1 VALYTAE
8 SKERVRDAV
17 DMVDLIG
24 SRTELRRAG
33 VERYTG
39 LCPFHEERTP
49 SFSVSPAKKAYY
61 CFGCAAAGDPFTF
74 VREID
79 GLDFREAL
87 EFLADRYNVALET
100 EQEDPAAAAR
110 QARSDRMLAL
120 LERTCGY
127 YERYLWEST
136 EARRARSYLLDRGL
150 DETTLRKFRVGYAPS
165 AWDRVL
171 VASRRGGY
179 TEQELYDAGLVQRSQ
194 ERGRGY
200 YDRFRARIMFPLSDQ
215 RGRVRGFG
223 ARATSGDQT
232 AKYINTADNDV
243 YHKGQYVYGAHL
255 ARTAA
260 AKEGSVIVCEGYTD
274 VIAMHQAGR
283 ANAVGLMGT
292 ALTDEQL
299 GALQRMAPTVT
310 LALDADKAGQEAML
324 RAARL
329 AVKRRLELRVVGLPK
344 GSDPAELLQS
354 GGPAAVTALV
364 ERSVPFVRFRVERVL
379 EAGEIGTADGRDRML
394 AELTPIL
401 GEVPPGAMRAEL
413 ERLVAGRLELPQPT
427 IAGLLAD
434 AGRTGSDRSRAG
446 SDRRDPDVSR
456 THPLDLRERVE
467 QAFLAL
473 CIALP
478 QAGREALEDL
488 EIDAVFTGELNRRAA
503 THMRR
508 NINSPGAGL
517 DDDPELGALLAELAV
532 RSTQAPAHVAQLD
545 VERLQLELSRID
557 RELAAARA
565 AGSGGLSDLAARRRP
580 VKANLEQALTRA
592 LEATANKDE

>member
-1 VALYTAE
+1 MALYTAE
-8 SKERVRDAV
+8 SKDRVRDAV

-33 VERYTG
+33 VERFTG
-39 LCPFHEERTP
+39 LCPFHDERTP
-49 SFSVSPAKKAYY
+49 SFSVSPIKKAYY
-61 CFGCAAAGDPFTF
+61 CFGCGAAGDPISF
-74 VREID
+74 VRELD

-100 EQEDPAAAAR
+100 EDEDPAAAAR
-110 QARSDRMLAL
+110 QARSDRLLAV

-150 DETTLRKFRVGYAPS
+150 DEATLRKFRVGYAPS

-171 VASRRGGY
+171 VASRQGGY

-194 ERGRGY
+194 ERGRGF
-200 YDRFRARIMFPLSDQ
+200 YDRFRARIMFPLADQ

-260 AKEGSVIVCEGYTD
+260 AKQASVIVCEGYTD

-329 AVKRRLELRVVGLPK
+329 AAKRRLELRVVGLPK
-344 GSDPAELLQS
+344 GSDPAELLQA
-354 GGPAAVTALV
+354 GGPDAVRALV

-379 EAGEIGTADGRDRML
+379 EAGTIGTADGRDRML

-401 GEVPPGAMRAEL
+401 GEVPAGAMRADL

-427 IAGLLAD
+427 IASLLAGADGRRSGPRPAD
-434 AGRTGSDRSRAG
+434 APLTRAL
-446 SDRRDPDVSR
+446 DV
-456 THPLDLRERVE
+456 RERAE

-478 QAGREALEDL
+478 DAGRQALEDL
-488 EIDAVFTGELNRRAA
+488 DVEAIFTGEVNRRAA
-503 THMRR
+503 LHLRR
-508 NINSPGAGL
+508 NIHSPGAGL
-517 DDDPELGALLAELAV
+517 DDDAELAALLAELAV
-532 RSTQAPAHVAQLD
+532 RATQAPAHVVQLD

-565 AGSGGLSDLAARRRP
+565 AGNGGLSDLAARRRP
-580 VKANLEQALTRA
+580 VMADLERALVRA
-592 LEATANKDE
+592 LEETADRRD

>member
-1 VALYTAE
+1 
-8 SKERVRDAV
+8 
-17 DMVDLIG
+17 
-24 SRTELRRAG
+24 
-33 VERYTG
+33 
-39 LCPFHEERTP
+39 
-49 SFSVSPAKKAYY
+49 
-61 CFGCAAAGDPFTF
+61 
-74 VREID
+74 
-79 GLDFREAL
+79 
-87 EFLADRYNVALET
+87 
-100 EQEDPAAAAR
+100 
-110 QARSDRMLAL
+110 
-120 LERTCGY
+120 
-127 YERYLWEST
+127 
-136 EARRARSYLLDRGL
+136 
-150 DETTLRKFRVGYAPS
+150 
-165 AWDRVL
+165 VL
-171 VASRRGGY
+171 VASRQGGY
-179 TEQELYDAGLVQRSQ
+179 SEQELYDAGLLQRSQ
-194 ERGRGY
+194 ERGRGL
-200 YDRFRARIMFPLSDQ
+200 YDRFRARIMFPLADQ

-260 AKEGSVIVCEGYTD
+260 AKDGSVIVCEGYTD

-299 GALQRMAPTVT
+299 GALQRLAPTVT

-329 AVKRRLELRVVGLPK
+329 AAKRRLELRVVGLPK

-379 EAGEIGTADGRDRML
+379 ESGTIGTADGRDRML

-434 AGRTGSDRSRAG
+434 VGARAG
-446 SDRRDPDVSR
+446 NGRRQSNAPLTRALDV
-456 THPLDLRERVE
+456 RERVE

-473 CIALP
+473 CIGLP
-478 QAGREALEDL
+478 DAGRQALEDI
-488 EIDAVFTGELNRRAA
+488 EIDGVFTGELNRRAA
-503 THMRR
+503 VHLRR
-508 NINSPGAGL
+508 NIHSPGAGL
-517 DDDPELGALLAELAV
+517 DDDPELGRLVAELAV
-532 RSTQAPAHVAQLD
+532 RSTQVPAHPAQLE

-557 RELAAARA
+557 RELAGARA
-565 AGSGGLSDLAARRRP
+565 AGTGGLSALAARRRP
-580 VKANLEQALTRA
+580 VMAELEQALARA
-592 LEATANKDE
+592 LEATAADRE

>member
-1 VALYTAE
+1 MALYTAE

-17 DMVDLIG
+17 DIVDLIG

-74 VREID
+74 VREMD

-110 QARSDRMLAL
+110 HARSERLLAL

-127 YERYLWEST
+127 YERYLWDST

-150 DETTLRKFRVGYAPS
+150 EEVTLRKFRVGYAPS

-171 VASRRGGY
+171 VASRQGGY
-179 TEQELYDAGLVQRSQ
+179 SEQEIYDAGLLQRSQ
-194 ERGRGY
+194 ERGRGL
-200 YDRFRARIMFPLSDQ
+200 YDRFRARIMFPLADQ
-215 RGRVRGFG
+215 RSRIRGFG
-223 ARATSGDQT
+223 ARATTADQN

-260 AKEGSVIVCEGYTD
+260 ARDGSVIVCEGYTD

-283 ANAVGLMGT
+283 TNAVGLMGT

-299 GALQRMAPTVT
+299 GALQRLAPTVT

-329 AVKRRLELRVVGLPK
+329 AAKRRLELRVVGLPK
-344 GSDPAELLQS
+344 GSDPAELLQT

-379 EAGEIGTADGRDRML
+379 ESATIGTADGRDRML

-434 AGRTGSDRSRAG
+434 VGSASHSGGRLSNAPLTRAL
-446 SDRRDPDVSR
+446 DV
-456 THPLDLRERVE
+456 RERVE

-473 CIALP
+473 CIGLP
-478 QAGREALEDL
+478 EAGREALEDI

-503 THMRR
+503 VHLRR
-508 NINSPGAGL
+508 NIHDPGAGL
-517 DDDPELGALLAELAV
+517 DDDPELGRLVAELAV
-532 RSTQAPAHVAQLD
+532 RSTQVPAHPAQLE

-557 RELAAARA
+557 RELAGARA
-565 AGSGGLSDLAARRRP
+565 AGSGGLSELAARRRP
-580 VKANLEQALTRA
+580 VMAALEQALTRA
-592 LEATANKDE
+592 LEATAVNRD

>member
-74 VREID
+74 VREMD

-87 EFLADRYNVALET
+87 EFLADRYNVHLET
-100 EQEDPAAAAR
+100 EEEDPAAAAR
-110 QARSDRMLAL
+110 HARSERLLAV

-127 YERYLWEST
+127 YERYLWDST

-150 DETTLRKFRVGYAPS
+150 DEETLRKFRVGYAPS

-171 VASRRGGY
+171 VASRQGGY
-179 TEQELYDAGLVQRSQ
+179 TEEELYDAGLVQRSQ
-194 ERGRGY
+194 ERSRGL
-200 YDRFRARIMFPLSDQ
+200 YDRFRARIMFPLADQ

-223 ARATSGDQT
+223 ARATTGDQS

-260 AKEGSVIVCEGYTD
+260 AKEASVIVCEGYTD

-329 AVKRRLELRVVGLPK
+329 AAKRRLELRVVGLPK

-354 GGPAAVTALV
+354 GGPAAVTGLV

-394 AELTPIL
+394 AELAPIL
-401 GEVPPGAMRAEL
+401 REVAPGAMRAEL

-427 IAGLLAD
+427 IAGLVND
-434 AGRTGSDRSRAG
+434 AGARARPGTDRPA
-446 SDRRDPDVSR
+446 PDVSR
-456 THPLDLRERVE
+456 TRALDVRERVE

-478 QAGREALEDL
+478 EAGREALEDI
-488 EIDAVFTGELNRRAA
+488 EVDAVFTGEVTRRAA
-503 THMRR
+503 VHLRR
-508 NINSPGAGL
+508 NIHSPGAGL
-517 DDDPELGALLAELAV
+517 DDDPALAGLLAELAV
-532 RSTQAPAHVAQLD
+532 RSTQVPAHVAQLD

-565 AGSGGLSDLAARRRP
+565 AGNGGLSDLAARRRP
-580 VKANLEQALTRA
+580 VMADLEQALTRA
-592 LEATANKDE
+592 LEATGRKDD

>member
-74 VREID
+74 VRELD

-87 EFLADRYNVALET
+87 EFLADRYNVPLET

-110 QARSDRMLAL
+110 HARSERLLAL

-127 YERYLWEST
+127 YERYLWDSA

-150 DETTLRKFRVGYAPS
+150 DEATLRTFRVGYAPS

-171 VASRRGGY
+171 VASRQGGY
-179 TEQELYDAGLVQRSQ
+179 SEQELYDAGLVQRSQ
-194 ERGRGY
+194 ERSRGL
-200 YDRFRARIMFPLSDQ
+200 YDRFRARIMFPLADQ

-260 AKEGSVIVCEGYTD
+260 AKEASVIVCEGYTD
-274 VIAMHQAGR
+274 VIAMHQAG
-283 ANAVGLMGT
+283 ATNTVGLMGT

-329 AVKRRLELRVVGLPK
+329 AAKRRLELRVVGLPK

-379 EAGEIGTADGRDRML
+379 EAGAIGTPDGRDRML
-394 AELTPIL
+394 AELVPIL
-401 GEVPPGAMRAEL
+401 ADVPPGAMRADL

-434 AGRTGSDRSRAG
+434 VRTPSAGRLPGAPAAR
-446 SDRRDPDVSR
+446 
-456 THPLDLRERVE
+456 PLDLRDRVE

-478 QAGREALEDL
+478 EAGRQVLEDI
-488 EIDAVFTGELNRRAA
+488 EIDAVFTSEVCRRAA
-503 THMRR
+503 VHLRR
-508 NINSPGAGL
+508 NIHSPGAGIG
-517 DDDPELGALLAELAV
+517 DDAALGALLAELAV
-532 RSTQAPAHVAQLD
+532 RATQSPAHVAQLD

-557 RELAAARA
+557 REIAAARA

-580 VKANLEQALTRA
+580 VKADLERA
-592 LEATANKDE
+592 LSRALDETADRRD

>member
-17 DMVDLIG
+17 DIVDLIG

-74 VREID
+74 VREMD

-110 QARSDRMLAL
+110 HARSERLLAL

-127 YERYLWEST
+127 YERYLWDST

-150 DETTLRKFRVGYAPS
+150 DEVTLRKFRVGYAPS

-171 VASRRGGY
+171 VASRQGGY
-179 TEQELYDAGLVQRSQ
+179 SEQEIYDAGLLQRSQ
-194 ERGRGY
+194 ERGRGL
-200 YDRFRARIMFPLSDQ
+200 YDRFRARIMFPLADQ

-223 ARATSGDQT
+223 ARATTADQN

-260 AKEGSVIVCEGYTD
+260 AKDGSVIVCEGYTD

-283 ANAVGLMGT
+283 TNAVGLMGT

-299 GALQRMAPTVT
+299 GALQRLAPTVT

-329 AVKRRLELRVVGLPK
+329 AAKRRLELRVVGLPK
-344 GSDPAELLQS
+344 GSDPAELLQT

-379 EAGEIGTADGRDRML
+379 ESATIGTADGRDRML

-434 AGRTGSDRSRAG
+434 AGSASPSGRRLSNAPLTRAL
-446 SDRRDPDVSR
+446 DV
-456 THPLDLRERVE
+456 RERVE

-473 CIALP
+473 CIGLP
-478 QAGREALEDL
+478 EAGREALEDI

-503 THMRR
+503 VHLRR
-508 NINSPGAGL
+508 NIHDPGAGL
-517 DDDPELGALLAELAV
+517 DDDPELGRLVAELAV
-532 RSTQAPAHVAQLD
+532 RSTQVPAHPAQLE

-557 RELAAARA
+557 RELAGARA
-565 AGSGGLSDLAARRRP
+565 AGTGGLSELAARRRP
-580 VKANLEQALTRA
+580 VMAALEQALARA
-592 LEATANKDE
+592 LEATAVNRD

>member
-1 VALYTAE
+1 MALYTAE

-74 VREID
+74 VRELD

-87 EFLADRYNVALET
+87 EFLADRYNVPLET

-110 QARSDRMLAL
+110 HARSERLLAL
-120 LERTCGY
+120 LERTSGY
-127 YERYLWEST
+127 YERYLWDST

-150 DETTLRKFRVGYAPS
+150 DEATLRKFRVGYAPS

-194 ERGRGY
+194 ESGRGY

-223 ARATSGDQT
+223 ARATSENQS

-260 AKEGSVIVCEGYTD
+260 AKEASVIVCEGYTD

-283 ANAVGLMGT
+283 TNAVGLMGT

-329 AVKRRLELRVVGLPK
+329 AAKRRLELRVVGLPK
-344 GSDPAELLQS
+344 GSDPADLLERA
-354 GGPAAVTALV
+354 GPAAVTGLV
-364 ERSVPFVRFRVERVL
+364 DGSVPFVRFRVERVL
-379 EAGEIGTADGRDRML
+379 EAGTIGTADGRDRML
-394 AELTPIL
+394 AELAPIL
-401 GEVPPGAMRAEL
+401 AEVPPGAMRAEL
-413 ERLVAGRLELPQPT
+413 ERLVSGRLELPQPT
-427 IAGLLAD
+427 IAGLLA
-434 AGRTGSDRSRAG
+434 GRGAEPGRGLPQAPLARAL
-446 SDRRDPDVSR
+446 DV
-456 THPLDLRERVE
+456 RERVE
-467 QAFLAL
+467 QSFLAL

-478 QAGREALEDL
+478 EAGREALEDL
-488 EIDAVFTGELNRRAA
+488 EIDAVLTGEVNRRAA
-503 THMRR
+503 RHLRR
-508 NINSPGAGL
+508 NIHSPGSGL
-517 DDDPELGALLAELAV
+517 DDDPPLAALLAELAV
-532 RSTQAPAHVAQLD
+532 RSTQTPAHGAQLE
-545 VERLQLELSRID
+545 VERLQLELARID

-565 AGSGGLSDLAARRRP
+565 AGNGGLSQLAARRRP
-580 VKANLEQALTRA
+580 IKADLERALTRA
-592 LEATANKDE
+592 LEDTAVGRD

>member
-1 VALYTAE
+1 VAFYTAE

-61 CFGCAAAGDPFTF
+61 CFGCAAAGDPISF
-74 VREID
+74 VREMD

-87 EFLADRYNVALET
+87 EFLADRYNVQLET
-100 EQEDPAAAAR
+100 EEEDPAAAAR
-110 QARSDRMLAL
+110 HARSERLLAV

-127 YERYLWEST
+127 YERYLWDST
-136 EARRARSYLLDRGL
+136 EAGRARSYLLDRGL
-150 DETTLRKFRVGYAPS
+150 DEETLRKFRVGYAPS
-165 AWDRVL
+165 AWDRIL
-171 VASRRGGY
+171 VGSRQAGY
-179 TEQELYDAGLVQRSQ
+179 TEQELYDAGLAQRSQ
-194 ERGRGY
+194 ERGRGM
-200 YDRFRARIMFPLSDQ
+200 YDRFRARIMFPLADQ

-260 AKEGSVIVCEGYTD
+260 AKEASVIVCEGYTD

-329 AVKRRLELRVVGLPK
+329 AARRRLELRVVGLPK

-354 GGPAAVTALV
+354 GGPAAVTGLV
-364 ERSVPFVRFRVERVL
+364 EDSVPFVRFRVERVL
-379 EAGEIGTADGRDRML
+379 EAGTIGTADGRDRML

-427 IAGLLAD
+427 IAGLLA
-434 AGRTGSDRSRAG
+434 GAG
-446 SDRRDPDVSR
+446 SRPGVKLPDAPVR
-456 THPLDLRERVE
+456 TALDVRERVE

-478 QAGREALEDL
+478 EPGREALEDI
-488 EIDAVFTGELNRRAA
+488 EVDAIFTGEVNRRAA
-503 THMRR
+503 VHLRR
-508 NINSPGAGL
+508 NIRSPGAGL
-517 DDDPELGALLAELAV
+517 DDDPELATLLAELAV
-532 RSTQAPAHVAQLD
+532 RATQAPAHVAQLD

-565 AGSGGLSDLAARRRP
+565 AGRGGLSELAARRRP
-580 VKANLEQALTRA
+580 VMAELQHALTRA
-592 LEATANKDE
+592 LEETADRRD

>member
-1 VALYTAE
+1 
-8 SKERVRDAV
+8 
-17 DMVDLIG
+17 
-24 SRTELRRAG
+24 
-33 VERYTG
+33 
-39 LCPFHEERTP
+39 
-49 SFSVSPAKKAYY
+49 
-61 CFGCAAAGDPFTF
+61 
-74 VREID
+74 
-79 GLDFREAL
+79 
-87 EFLADRYNVALET
+87 
-100 EQEDPAAAAR
+100 
-110 QARSDRMLAL
+110 
-120 LERTCGY
+120 
-127 YERYLWEST
+127 
-136 EARRARSYLLDRGL
+136 
-150 DETTLRKFRVGYAPS
+150 
-165 AWDRVL
+165 
-171 VASRRGGY
+171 
-179 TEQELYDAGLVQRSQ
+179 
-194 ERGRGY
+194 
-200 YDRFRARIMFPLSDQ
+200 MFPLSDQ

-274 VIAMHQAGR
+274 VIAMHQAGLT
-283 ANAVGLMGT
+283 NAVGLMGT

-329 AVKRRLELRVVGLPK
+329 AGKRRLELRVVALPK

-354 GGPAAVTALV
+354 GGPDAVAGLV

-401 GEVPPGAMRAEL
+401 GEVAPGAMRAEL

-434 AGRTGSDRSRAG
+434 AGGRAG
-446 SDRRDPDVSR
+446 SASASARRVPDVSR
-456 THPLDLRERVE
+456 TRALDVRERVE
-467 QAFLAL
+467 QAFLGL

-478 QAGREALEDL
+478 EAGREALEEI

-503 THMRR
+503 RHLRH
-508 NINSPGAGL
+508 NIHSPGAGL
-517 DDDPELGALLAELAV
+517 DGEPELGALLAELAV
-532 RSTQAPAHVAQLD
+532 RSTQAPAHIAQLD

-565 AGSGGLSDLAARRRP
+565 AGGGGLSDLAARRRP
-580 VKANLEQALTRA
+580 VKAVPGTGPDPRAGGHGDQGPVAPQRAMLPCLRRGGGRPGGRVQRSSSGRSGVAQWQSERLLTVR
-592 LEATANKDE
+592 LWVRVPPPELQLPQ